1 VLAAKGRNRGFVV
14 WTSVTLIAMGVI
26 SAIVGIAAIAF
37 GQPYAVWF
45 PLLLLGVLL
54 LAILPFRLRQ
64 YRRGYE
70 DLELRRMASMDA

>member
-1 VLAAKGRNRGFVV
+1 
-14 WTSVTLIAMGVI
+14 MGVF
-26 SAIVGIAAIAF
+26 SVIVGIAAVAV

-54 LAILPFRLRQ
+54 LAILPLRLRQ
-64 YRRGYE
+64 YQRGYE